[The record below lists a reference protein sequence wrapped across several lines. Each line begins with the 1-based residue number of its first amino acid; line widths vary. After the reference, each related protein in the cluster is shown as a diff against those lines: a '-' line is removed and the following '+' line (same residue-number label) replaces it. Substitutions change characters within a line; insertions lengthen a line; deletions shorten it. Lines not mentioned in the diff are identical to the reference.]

1 MTFSASRAFGIK
13 LCTILT
19 FSIPLA
25 GCGGDEG
32 DEANA
37 AGSGGSSGS
46 SGSGGTSGG
55 GSFVEV
61 WDFSANTEGFVP
73 GFSSPDAT
81 LKDLATVEHD
91 AAEGDPDP
99 GSLAVTIPF
108 SAPEEKVTIALN
120 FPAAT
125 DMSGKTLTAKVRLD
139 SGFGTDPMNPGGA
152 KLYAKTTAAYV
163 YADGGWL
170 NLDVPGVW
178 QTLTLT
184 LDSPEGYLA
193 EGAWTPA
200 EVLEIGVEFAANV
213 AGTWETGSFHV
224 DTIGY
229 K

>member
-1 MTFSASRAFGIK
+1 MTFSTSRTFGIK
-13 LCTILT
+13 LLSILT
-19 FSIPLA
+19 LSFPLA
-25 GCGGDEG
+25 GCGSDEG
-32 DEANA
+32 DD
-37 AGSGGSSGS
+37 
-46 SGSGGTSGG
+46 GGTAGTSGTGGTNGG

-61 WDFSANTEGFVP
+61 WDFSADTEGFVP

-81 LKDLATVEHD
+81 LKDMALVTHD
-91 AAEGDPDP
+91 AAEGDPAP

-120 FPAAT
+120 FPAAI
-125 DMSGKTLTAKVRLD
+125 DMSGRTLTARVRLD
-139 SGFGTDPMNPGGA
+139 SGFGTDPMVPGGA

-170 NLDVPGVW
+170 NQDMPGVW
-178 QTLTLT
+178 NTLTLT

-193 EGAWTPA
+193 EGAWTPS
-200 EVLEIGVEFAANV
+200 EVLEIGVEFAANTG
-213 AGTWETGSFHV
+213 GTWETGNFHV